1 MVWWRGNPGAG
12 CSAAAIEAQ
21 MDVKS
26 ILGHL
31 PSPNM
36 SPLTTA
42 AVEGW
47 TNEAVEADMAY
58 LLMVVTR

>member
-1 MVWWRGNPGAG
+1 
-12 CSAAAIEAQ
+12 